1 MAFLELGPEDA
12 LFYEWTPPSRDGA
25 ASFVFVNPITGDVSL
40 WNDSVVPALIA
51 KGFGVLTYNFRG
63 QAQSRYAADTSL
75 NDALIT
81 SDLIAL
87 LKHIEPPRAILT
99 GLSIGGLYAA
109 RAYLSGLPISG
120 MVLLNTLRRI
130 TPRIAWMNDATLRV
144 MQVGGPNLMKDL
156 YFHLLLGENFTGAE
170 REKFLVESPDYQP
183 LPSDSGAYN
192 LLTWMGESN
201 WDVDWSKLALPV
213 LVVTGLQD
221 RVFYDAAIVDEL
233 YAQLPDARR
242 IDIPSAGHMLPQE
255 APNELSTALLEFGH
269 SIKA

>member
-1 MAFLELGPEDA
+1 
-12 LFYEWTPPSRDGA
+12 
-25 ASFVFVNPITGDVSL
+25 
-40 WNDSVVPALIA
+40 
-51 KGFGVLTYNFRG
+51 
-63 QAQSRYAADTSL
+63 
-75 NDALIT
+75 
-81 SDLIAL
+81 
-87 LKHIEPPRAILT
+87 
-99 GLSIGGLYAA
+99 
-109 RAYLSGLPISG
+109 
-120 MVLLNTLRRI
+120 
-130 TPRIAWMNDATLRV
+130 V

-170 REKFLVESPDYQP
+170 REKFLVDSPDYQP